1 MVMSPAEA
9 IRVEIEPQNSE
20 VLVPIDENTNVE
32 DVVSRIKQECSRN
45 PNVDLGVW
53 ARQRVGTDTPTWRL
67 FRKGSQNQVLSPRQ
81 RFTELEP
88 PLIEDEDFVFD
99 VEPVVG

>member
-1 MVMSPAEA
+1 MVMSPVEA

-20 VLVPIDENTNVE
+20 VRVPIDANTDVA
-32 DVVSRIKQECSRN
+32 DVVNRIKEECRRN
-45 PNVDLGVW
+45 PNVDLGIW

-67 FRKGSQNQVLSPRQ
+67 FRKGSQNQVLPPRQ

-88 PLIEDEDFVFD
+88 PLTDEEEFVFD